1 MKALSFPCLRLVLAT
16 GGSGSVGM
24 KFLNGF
30 AQTGGF
36 GSQPLA
42 NLAPLSAMCLRFLLP
57 VLAAGGLLVSGSGR
71 AGPAEAFLGE
81 AVFLDQRLFA
91 GRGALDVL
99 VARNGSVLA
108 FHGNQLRESADG
120 GATWGPAREI
130 GRDAGGKTVLN
141 EATGEILYL
150 RADKGYL
157 WKSRDDGRTWA
168 RETVRVRPNKFGH
181 GSPDTVP
188 LSVGAFQPGITLQ
201 FGPKQGRLL
210 MATRVMGPTGSND
223 VEWRPY
229 HYNTAIF
236 SDDGGATW
244 QVSAPFPVLGSGEAA
259 LAELSD
265 GRILYSSREH
275 MSVGNRYFGWSHDG
289 GELWLNPWQSDT
301 LPDGARGTSYGCMGG
316 LIRLPID
323 GADVLLYS
331 NLDTTAGVMPKKVGG
346 STSAGREKI
355 TVWASFDGGRTWPVK
370 RRVFDG
376 PSAYSNLGV
385 GRPGTAS
392 AGRIFLHYEGGEK
405 HCYEGVRVATFNLTW
420 LLDGCDLRRL
430 LPR

>member
-1 MKALSFPCLRLVLAT
+1 M
-16 GGSGSVGM
+16 
-24 KFLNGF
+24 
-30 AQTGGF
+30 
-36 GSQPLA
+36 
-42 NLAPLSAMCLRFLLP
+42 LLP
-57 VLAAGGLLVSGSGR
+57 VLVVGGTLLSGASRAA
-71 AGPAEAFLGE
+71 PAESFLGG
-81 AVFLDQRLFA
+81 AVFLNQRLFP

-108 FHGNQLRESADG
+108 FHRNTLRESTDG
-120 GATWGPAREI
+120 GATWGAAREI
-130 GRDAGGKTVLN
+130 GRDAGGKTVYN
-141 EATGEILYL
+141 EIKGEILYV

-157 WKSRDDGRTWA
+157 WKSRDDGRTWS
-168 RETVRVRPNKFGH
+168 RETIQVRPNRFGH

-201 FGPKQGRLL
+201 FGPRKGRLL

-229 HYNTAIF
+229 HYNAAIF

-244 QVSAPFPVLGSGEAA
+244 QVSAPFPVLGSGEGA

-289 GELWLNPWQSDT
+289 GELWLSPWQSDT

-316 LIRLPID
+316 LIRLPIE

-331 NLDTTAGVMPKKVGG
+331 NLDTSAGIMPKKVGG

-355 TVWASFDGGRTWPVK
+355 TVWASFDGGKTWPVK
-370 RRVFDG
+370 RLVHDG

-385 GRPGTAS
+385 GRAGTPS
-392 AGRIFLHYEGGEK
+392 EGRIFLNYEGGDK
-405 HCYEGVRVATFNLTW
+405 HCYEAVYVATFNLTW
-420 LLDGCDLRRL
+420 LLNGRELRDFLQR
-430 LPR
+430 